1 MYKGEEEEEEQE
13 DLMAL
18 EWLMRNEDVYS
29 VQQRSEQNKTEE
41 KQNRQSCVE
50 E

>member
-1 MYKGEEEEEEQE
+1 MYQEEDEEEEEQE

-29 VQQRSEQNKTEE
+29 VQQ
-41 KQNRQSCVE
+41 
-50 E
+50 

>member
-1 MYKGEEEEEEQE
+1 MYQEEEEEEEEQE

-29 VQQRSEQNKTEE
+29 VQQ
-41 KQNRQSCVE
+41 
-50 E
+50 

>member
-1 MYKGEEEEEEQE
+1 MYQEEDEEEEQE

-29 VQQRSEQNKTEE
+29 VQQ
-41 KQNRQSCVE
+41 
-50 E
+50 